1 VFFQTKDPELAFD
14 FLCTLEEEFLVREE
28 EIMQSEL
35 NDYEEEEGEDL
46 PYF

>member
-1 VFFQTKDPELAFD
+1 VFFQTKDPELAFNY
-14 FLCTLEEEFLVREE
+14 LCALEEEFLVKEE
-28 EIMQSEL
+28 EKVQSEL